1 MTATDAPLA
10 ATPTTVEEVLGEVR
24 TLTAEV
30 TLAEPEAP
38 VVELPDD
45 LVAATRRAVADYHA
59 GVRDRAPEWLN
70 LRLEGGNR

>member
-1 MTATDAPLA
+1 LVEIQRLAPCHTTSVQPPEVFPVTATDAPLA

-38 VVELPDD
+38 VVAACAAPLEEDPP
-45 LVAATRRAVADYHA
+45 VAFR
-59 GVRDRAPEWLN
+59 
-70 LRLEGGNR
+70 

>member
-38 VVELPDD
+38 VV
-45 LVAATRRAVADYHA
+45 AACA
-59 GVRDRAPEWLN
+59 AP
-70 LRLEGGNR
+70 LEEDPPVTFR